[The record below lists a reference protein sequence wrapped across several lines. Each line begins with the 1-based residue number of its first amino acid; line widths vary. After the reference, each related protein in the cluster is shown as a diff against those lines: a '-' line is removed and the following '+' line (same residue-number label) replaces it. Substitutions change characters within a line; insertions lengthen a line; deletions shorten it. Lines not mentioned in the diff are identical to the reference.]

1 VQEVA
6 YPVVVAKPSLGMGYA
21 GMFVVV
27 SNPEF
32 VLQLWRNSEGKTK
45 RILL

>member
-1 VQEVA
+1 MQEVT
-6 YPVVVAKPSLGMGYA
+6 YPVVVAKPSLSMGYA

-27 SNPEF
+27 SNLEF
-32 VLQLWRNSEGKTK
+32 VLQLWRNSEAKTK